1 MFCEL
6 ARAQWEGMCYT
17 RFTTGHLL
25 IQTRLLKEWETAVG
39 KVVGETTNRD
49 KILQKFKQQWPA
61 FEETVH
67 EIISS
72 MQDDDGTGG
81 GGSGTGGGGGGSGG
95 VGSAIVNTRS
105 KKYLIINWTL
115 I

>member
-1 MFCEL
+1 MLHTVHHWSL
-6 ARAQWEGMCYT
+6 ADTNKA
-17 RFTTGHLL
+17 F
-25 IQTRLLKEWETAVG
+25 KEWETAVG
-39 KVVGETTNRD
+39 KVVGETTNKD

-61 FEETVH
+61 FKETAH

-72 MQDDDGTGG
+72 MQDDDGT
-81 GGSGTGGGGGGSGG
+81 GGGGSGG

-115 I
+115 IIEFNLDL